1 MHLANG
7 WCESSSKLANAF
19 ISAMQPTEFF
29 VTLEL
34 FSLCLLEKQ
43 AHCPRVCTAHQNQ
56 RKLNIFW
63 PTFPVPHGVERTF
76 QGAKERKSTAE
87 IFSAKLPAMAAS
99 YGRLHCFKAKA
110 IRTDLLRNF
119 GRSNK
124 VQYTA
129 LGAAHPMC
137 SFSRPE
143 VPNSLFKK
151 NRATSEKNNFLLL
164 NIFEPLPFSS
174 RQQVHSFL
182 DHLFGA
188 AMCGAVFIAYCP
200 FGNPTRGSPWERPC
214 CFLTQHFL

>member
-1 MHLANG
+1 
-7 WCESSSKLANAF
+7 
-19 ISAMQPTEFF
+19 MQPTEFF

-124 VQYTA
+124 VQYTS

-143 VPNSLFKK
+143 VLNSLFKK
-151 NRATSEKNNFLLL
+151 IELHKKKIIFYFWTSSNHFPFHRVNKFTAFWTICLAQLCAEQLSLLIALLATPLGALLGKGL
-164 NIFEPLPFSS
+164 
-174 RQQVHSFL
+174 
-182 DHLFGA
+182 
-188 AMCGAVFIAYCP
+188 AVF
-200 FGNPTRGSPWERPC
+200 
-214 CFLTQHFL
+214 